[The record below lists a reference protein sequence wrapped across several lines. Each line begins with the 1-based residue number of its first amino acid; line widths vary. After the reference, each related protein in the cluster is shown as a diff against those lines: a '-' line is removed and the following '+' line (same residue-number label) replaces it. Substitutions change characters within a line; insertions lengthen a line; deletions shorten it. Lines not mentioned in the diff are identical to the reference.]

1 MIRTAAG
8 TVVWVGRSKYFL
20 VGFSVLWALLVGL
33 VSLLLFAHAATGT
46 TVESLKQL
54 PLPQGCLDQSGG
66 GGCGDVSAP
75 MANVGE
81 PAISPDGLHVYV
93 PGRDSDSLN
102 VFDRNPTTG
111 VLTEKTCLRFTA
123 AAGCTTLPLSPLE
136 DATGAAVSA
145 DGKSLYVVGGASGGT
160 APDGIITFSLA
171 ADGTPLYEQC
181 FNSNG
186 SGGCTAAPAFAGP
199 TSVAVSPD
207 GTSVYV
213 ANYDGSSIN
222 VFKRN
227 TSNGYL
233 NQTGLSATEKC
244 FSNNGFGGCSV
255 LPQLEFPRDIE
266 VTPDSKQVIVPS
278 SGCFNAVSAGCF
290 SLLALDRNA
299 STSVLSTQIGNQ
311 GCVSFDM
318 KLGSCQVRNYFY
330 APTQIAISND
340 GQTIYAAMRAGSCC
354 NVSALMLV
362 QRNPSTGDLMPR
374 ADWCAEY
381 PGSASDCPVDAKA
394 LNDPFDVALSPDGTN
409 IYTTGYGG
417 QRVGAFDRTST
428 GTATQKPGASGCLAA
443 SSQADSCGGTLQQGG
458 NVEYVLPSPDGRHV
472 YAMGQA
478 KIFTISVDRPPTCQP
493 VNALTRMNMAV
504 TVQLDCSDQN
514 GDSLTY
520 DIMRHPAKGS
530 LGAVQPDGT
539 VTYGPFLGTTGTDSF
554 DYRASAAGEQSNT
567 ATVTI
572 TVDGTRPTVTT
583 VTPANRATRI
593 APTTNVFA
601 TFSEQMQASTIT
613 KSTFKLVRKG
623 TSKAVPAKVTYS
635 DSLKKAT
642 LNPGNSLVRNATYV
656 ATVTT
661 GTKDLAGNP
670 LAQNK
675 TWSFTVR

>member
-1 MIRTAAG
+1 M
-8 TVVWVGRSKYFL
+8 
-20 VGFSVLWALLVGL
+20 
-33 VSLLLFAHAATGT
+33 
-46 TVESLKQL
+46 
-54 PLPQGCLDQSGG
+54 
-66 GGCGDVSAP
+66 
-75 MANVGE
+75 
-81 PAISPDGLHVYV
+81 
-93 PGRDSDSLN
+93 
-102 VFDRNPTTG
+102 
-111 VLTEKTCLRFTA
+111 
-123 AAGCTTLPLSPLE
+123 
-136 DATGAAVSA
+136 SA
-145 DGKSLYVVGGASGGT
+145 DGKSLYVVGGAGGT
-160 APDGIITFSLA
+160 APDGIVTFSLA
-171 ADGTPLYEQC
+171 ADGTPIYEQC

-213 ANYDGSSIN
+213 ANFDGSSIN

-244 FSNNGFGGCSV
+244 FSNNGFGGCAV
-255 LPQLEFPRDIE
+255 LPLLEFPRDIE

-278 SGCFNAVSAGCF
+278 NGCSTIQGCYN
-290 SLLALDRNA
+290 LLALDRNG
-299 STSVLSTQIGNQ
+299 STGVLSTQFGNQ
-311 GCVSFDM
+311 GCVSYDF
-318 KLGSCQVRNYFY
+318 KLGSCQVRSFFY
-330 APTQIAISND
+330 GPTQIAISDD
-340 GQTIYAAMRAGSCC
+340 GQSIYAAMRGCC
-354 NVSALMLV
+354 GVSALMLV

-374 ADWCAEY
+374 TDWCAEY
-381 PGSASDCPVDAKA
+381 PGSASDCTVDAKA

-409 IYTTGYGG
+409 IYTAGYGG

-443 SSQADSCGGTLQQGG
+443 SSQTDSCGGTLQQGG

-478 KIFTISVDRPPTCQP
+478 KIFTISVDRPPACQP

-504 TVQLDCSDQN
+504 TVQLDCSDPN
-514 GDSLTY
+514 GDALTY
-520 DIMRHPAKGS
+520 QIVRHPAKGS
-530 LGAVQPDGT
+530 LGAVQADGT

-572 TVDGTRPTVTT
+572 TVDGIRPTVTT

-601 TFSEQMQASTIT
+601 TFSEQMQANTIT

-642 LNPGNSLVRNATYV
+642 LNPGSSLVRGETYV

-675 TWSFTVR
+675 TWSFTIR

>member
-1 MIRTAAG
+1 MIRIAAG
-8 TVVWVGRSKYFL
+8 AMLWVGRSKYL
-20 VGFSVLWALLVGL
+20 LLGFSVLGALLVGL
-33 VSLLLFAHAATGT
+33 VSLLLIAHAATGT
-46 TVESLKQL
+46 TVEKLKQL
-54 PLPQGCLDQSGG
+54 PLPQGCLDQSGA
-66 GGCGDVSAP
+66 GGCGDVVAP

-81 PAISPDGLHVYV
+81 PAISPDGLHLYV

-102 VFDRNPTTG
+102 VFDRDPTTG
-111 VLTEKTCLRFTA
+111 VLTEKTCLRFA
-123 AAGCTTLPLSPLE
+123 AATGCTPLPISPLE

-227 TSNGYL
+227 TTNGYL

-244 FSNNGFGGCSV
+244 FSNNGFGSCAV
-255 LPQLEFPRDIE
+255 LPLLEFPRDIE

-278 SGCFNAVSAGCF
+278 SACSSASAGCYN
-290 SLLALDRNA
+290 LLALDRNA
-299 STSVLSTQIGNQ
+299 STGVLSTQFGNQ
-311 GCVSFDM
+311 GCVSWDQ
-318 KLGSCQVRNYFY
+318 LGKNGMCQYRNFFY
-330 APTQIAISND
+330 GPTQIAITND
-340 GQTIYAAMRAGSCC
+340 GQSIYSAMRGCC
-354 NVSALMLV
+354 GVSALMLV
-362 QRNPSTGDLMPR
+362 QRNPSTGDLIPR
-374 ADWCAEY
+374 TDWCAEY

-417 QRVGAFDRTST
+417 QRVGAFDRASN
-428 GTATQKPGASGCLAA
+428 GTATQKPGAAGCLAA
-443 SSQADSCGGTLQQGG
+443 SSQTDSCGGTLQQGG

-472 YAMGQA
+472 YALGQA

-493 VNALTRMNMAV
+493 VNALTRINMAV
-504 TVQLDCSDQN
+504 TVRMDCSDPN
-514 GDSLTY
+514 EDALTY

-539 VTYGPFLGTTGTDSF
+539 VTYGPFLGTTGTDTF

-567 ATVTI
+567 ATVSI
-572 TVDGTRPTVTT
+572 TVDGTRPTVSK

-593 APTTNVFA
+593 SPTTNVYA
-601 TFSEQMQASTIT
+601 TFSEQMQAGTIN
-613 KSTFKLVRKG
+613 KNTFKLVRKG
-623 TSKAVPAKVTYS
+623 TSKALSATVTYS
-635 DSLKKAT
+635 ESLKKAT
-642 LNPGNSLVRNATYV
+642 LNPGSSLARGGTYV

-661 GTKDLAGNP
+661 GSKDLAGNP
-670 LAQNK
+670 LARNK
-675 TWSFTVR
+675 IWSFTVR

>member
-1 MIRTAAG
+1 MIRIVAG
-8 TVVWVGRSKYFL
+8 TVTWVGRAKCFL
-20 VGFSVLWALLVGL
+20 VGFSVMVALTMAL
-33 VSLLLFAHAATGT
+33 VSLVLFAPAATGT
-46 TVESLKQL
+46 TVEGLKQL
-54 PLPQGCLDQSGG
+54 PLPQGCLDQSGA
-66 GGCGDVSAP
+66 GGCGDAVAP

-81 PAISPDGLHVYV
+81 PAISPDGLHLYV

-111 VLTEKTCLRFTA
+111 MLTEKTCLRFA
-123 AAGCTTLPLSPLE
+123 AATGCTTLPVSPLE

-145 DGKSLYVVGGASGGT
+145 DGKSLCVVGGAAGGT

-171 ADGTPLYEQC
+171 ADGTLLYEQC
-181 FNSNG
+181 FNSDG

-213 ANYDGSSIN
+213 ANYNGSSIN

-244 FSNNGFGGCSV
+244 FSNNGFGGCAV
-255 LPQLEFPRDIE
+255 LPLLENPRDIE
-266 VTPDSKQVIVPS
+266 VTPDSKQIIVPS
-278 SGCFNAVSAGCF
+278 NGCSTTQGCYN
-290 SLLALDRNA
+290 LLALNRNA
-299 STSVLSTQIGNQ
+299 STGVLSTQLGNQ
-311 GCVSFDM
+311 GCVSYDI
-318 KLGSCQVRNYFY
+318 KLGSCQVRDKFY
-330 APTQIAISND
+330 GPTQIAISDD
-340 GQTIYAAMRAGSCC
+340 GQSIYAAMRGCC
-354 NVSALMLV
+354 GVSALMLV
-362 QRNPSTGDLMPR
+362 QRNPSTGVLTPR

-381 PGSASDCPVDAKA
+381 PGSASDCTVDAKA

-443 SSQADSCGGTLQQGG
+443 SSQTDSCGGTLQQGG

-478 KIFTISVDRPPTCQP
+478 KIFTISVDRPPACQP

-514 GDSLTY
+514 GDALTY

-572 TVDGTRPTVTT
+572 TVDGTKPTVTT

-601 TFSEQMQASTIT
+601 TFSEQMQATTIT

-635 DSLKKAT
+635 DSPKKAT
-642 LNPGNSLVRNATYV
+642 LNPGNNLVRNATYV